1 MIGIHPGDEITPELN
16 FSNPRIEKLP
26 PMRTYKYLYY
36 EGEKFGKPFTYE
48 LKSVPFEEVRDNY
61 KNRYIDMPPVVGHWK
76 LMNYWINS
84 LWEALYNPITQLLF
98 PPEEIEKR
106 HRKWAV
112 IAGQHRLRLLDAM
125 EVDTL
130 WFYEA
135 DYPGFG
141 QFDWRITEKD
151 LSGEIQEIYRY
162 NHRPPERGTMSGTCR
177 HCGKYTSWKKE
188 TYHKLWDVRM
198 RCKKCGRYNP
208 YPYPGRL

>member
-1 MIGIHPGDEITPELN
+1 
-16 FSNPRIEKLP
+16 
-26 PMRTYKYLYY
+26 
-36 EGEKFGKPFTYE
+36 
-48 LKSVPFEEVRDNY
+48 
-61 KNRYIDMPPVVGHWK
+61 VVGNWK
-76 LMNYWINS
+76 LMNYWIES

-98 PPEEIEKR
+98 PPEEAKKR

-125 EVDTL
+125 GINEL

-141 QFDWRITEKD
+141 QFDWRITERD
-151 LSGEIQEIYRY
+151 LSEKTQEIYRS
-162 NHRPPERGTMSGTCR
+162 NHRAPRRGTMSGTCR
-177 HCGKYTSWKKE
+177 HCGENTSWKKE

-198 RCKKCGRYNP
+198 KCKKCGRYNS